1 MVAGFLRNGTHNGH
15 ACFSFFHGVFY
26 PGLVLLMHFAPGDM
40 ELGLHGKK
48 IRFPISRL
56 VSRLLSRGAFIS
68 RFSLFGWRMWRG
80 GGGARRVAGCWFFL
94 FALVDLALEYIRAG
108 RAEFKV

>member
-68 RFSLFGWRMWRG
+68 RFSLFGF
-80 GGGARRVAGCWFFL
+80 RVAH
-94 FALVDLALEYIRAG
+94 VAG
-108 RAEFKV
+108 RRRRTAG

>member
-68 RFSLFGWRMWRG
+68 RFSLFGFRVAHVAGRWRRT
-80 GGGARRVAGCWFFL
+80 AGCWLLVFF
-94 FALVDLALEYIRAG
+94 IRAC
-108 RAEFKV
+108 